1 MLGKLIKYEFRCSVR
16 IFAILLPAFL
26 AYTAIYRGIIE
37 LLVRSMGSSENG
49 SAILAMI
56 MGGMTFLFI
65 ILLAGLVAFNFIY
78 IIYRFYKNMVTDE
91 GYLMHTLPVS
101 PWEHVTAKLIIAALQ
116 YIATI
121 ITIVLS
127 VLIIIVGLLDQSVID
142 EIKYILDSATG
153 SIYVDGSQLLNDVL
167 DLLSAVISVTAN
179 ILVAYASIAIGQL
192 KNNNR
197 ALWSIGAYI
206 LVNITLS
213 IVSSSVS
220 ILLTSSMSETTSPA
234 LIMNLSTG
242 ISTLFNLVVAA
253 AAFVCTCKIFSKN
266 LNLR

>member
-26 AYTAIYRGIIE
+26 AYTAVYRGIIE
-37 LLVRSMGSSENG
+37 LLVRSMSSSQNG

-121 ITIVLS
+121 ITVILS

-142 EIKYILDSATG
+142 EIKNIISSVTG
-153 SIYVDGSQLLNDVL
+153 IYADGTQLLNDIL
-167 DLLSAVISVTAN
+167 NLLSTVISVTAN

-197 ALWSIGAYI
+197 VLWSIGGYI
-206 LVNITLS
+206 LVNIALS

-220 ILLTSSMSETTSPA
+220 ILLASSMSETTSPA

-242 ISTLFNLVVAA
+242 ISTLFNLAVAA
-253 AAFVCTCKIFSKN
+253 ATFVCTCKIFSKN